1 MILKGLKTI
10 MKQNTPS
17 FSVVN
22 RTLSLLLASG
32 LLTLPL
38 LLNGC
43 ERMESIKQHLMGQSD
58 HEEEDHYP
66 AFNQEKP
73 SETSTENSQNA
84 AITPTA
90 AKMPSKETQKEVPLS
105 SDILRQLKDVMDQKI
120 TEKVDA
126 EVKKQIKEQI
136 TLLEKKMVMPQS
148 SSMDTSSKERSSGQG
163 ALDFKRGFADVASRA
178 IPAVVSIFATQV
190 IDQKNNDMSKMGP
203 GLGMPLDELFKDF
216 FDQMD
221 RPKRVQ
227 SVGSGFIVSL
237 NDKEAF
243 IVTNNHVVADGK
255 KITVVLADKT
265 EMDAIVHGTDERTD
279 LAVLR
284 VKLESL
290 PTEKREKLSTLSWG
304 SSDEATV
311 GQFVMAIGNPF
322 GLGSTVTSGIISSK
336 GRDIVLRPKSKATDL
351 VDDLIQ
357 HDASIN
363 MGNSGGVLLDTDG
376 NIIGVNTA
384 IFSPSGGSIGIGF
397 AIPSSI
403 AKSTVDQLIEHGRTK
418 RGWLGVQVLAVSP
431 EIAESLG
438 LGDIRGGIVKGVT
451 KDGPA
456 DKAGFKE
463 RDIII
468 EFDEKKLGENQ
479 RLTRVVGEASVG
491 KTAPVK
497 ILRDGKEMTLSVT
510 VGEYPANL
518 TMEDAKKQTL
528 QTPPEKVVDVLGMS
542 LADLPK
548 SVIDHSFEEGGLMG
562 LGKSKDQTLKGGAL
576 ILNVKENSSAEDA
589 GLKKGD
595 IITEVNMKAVS
606 KPQEVDEHVKNIKKD
621 DPKRPSILLT
631 VVRSGLPSQYVALQ
645 FESIAETASKNEK
658 ESKASHIIKNTDKTQ
673 VKDDSKTKN
682 QAKKPHE
689 KPEEKEKNKEKSS
702 EHDDKMKEKEAIKD
716 ETSAP
721 EKKNDHHQKSD
732 DKDMQESS
740 SKISQHLREE
750 QGKDFDKAPK
760 ELRDE

>member
-1 MILKGLKTI
+1 
-10 MKQNTPS
+10 MKHNKPS
-17 FSVVN
+17 FSLMN
-22 RTLSLLLASG
+22 RTLALFLASG

-43 ERMESIKQHLMGQSD
+43 ERMDSIKQHLMGQSD
-58 HEEEDHYP
+58 HAEEDHYP
-66 AFNQEKP
+66 SFNQGKDASISAP
-73 SETSTENSQNA
+73 TTGTSIAPAEAT
-84 AITPTA
+84 TVTKDTA
-90 AKMPSKETQKEVPLS
+90 KDALS
-105 SDILRQLKDVMDQKI
+105 FDIMRQLKDVMDKKI
-120 TEKVDA
+120 TEKVDS
-126 EVKKQIKEQI
+126 EVKKQLKEQI
-136 TLLEKKMVMPQS
+136 GLLEKKMVIPQS
-148 SSMDTSSKERSSGQG
+148 SSMDASSKDRVSSQG
-163 ALDFKRGFADVASRA
+163 SLDFKRGFADIAAKA

-190 IDQKNNDMSKMGP
+190 IDQKTNDMSKMGGP
-203 GLGMPLDELFKDF
+203 GLGLPLDELFKDF
-216 FDQMD
+216 FEQMD

-227 SVGSGFIVSL
+227 SVGSGFVVSM
-237 NDKEAF
+237 NEKEAF

-265 EMDAIVHGTDERTD
+265 ELDALVHGTDERTD

-284 VKLESL
+284 VKLDGLSS
-290 PTEKREKLSTLSWG
+290 EKREKLSTLSWG

-363 MGNSGGVLLDTDG
+363 MGNSGGVLLDTEG
-376 NIIGVNTA
+376 RAIGVNTA

-438 LGDIRGGIVKGVT
+438 LGDVRGGIVKGVT

-456 DKAGFKE
+456 DKAGLKE

-468 EFDEKKLGENQ
+468 EFDGKKLGENQ

-491 KTAPVK
+491 KTVPVK
-497 ILRDGKEMTLSVT
+497 ILRDGKEMTVDVT

-542 LADLPK
+542 LADLPQ
-548 SVIDHSFEEGGLMG
+548 SVMEHSFEEGGLMG
-562 LGKSKDQTLKGGAL
+562 MVKPKDQTLKGGAL
-576 ILNVKENSSAEDA
+576 ILSVKENSSAEDA

-595 IITEVNMKAVS
+595 IITEINMKPIS
-606 KPQEVDEHVKNIKKD
+606 KPQEVEDHVKNIKKD
-621 DPKRPSILLT
+621 NPKRPSILLT

-645 FESIAETASKNEK
+645 FESIAENASKNEK
-658 ESKASHIIKNTDKTQ
+658 ESKSTRGAKSEGKEPLKDASKESDTLRKVEEKSQEKHEMKEHD
-673 VKDDSKTKN
+673 VK
-682 QAKKPHE
+682 
-689 KPEEKEKNKEKSS
+689 EKEKTISKDRKADETIKEEKKSKKEHAEHEEKS
-702 EHDDKMKEKEAIKD
+702 HDHDHKEA
-716 ETSAP
+716 
-721 EKKNDHHQKSD
+721 
-732 DKDMQESS
+732 S
-740 SKISQHLREE
+740 SKTSQHMREE

-760 ELRDE
+760 ELRE